1 MCNMPTPNVE
11 AVKLDELNC
20 WRIRHGQAELLVAQQ
35 GAHILSYQLAGQP
48 PLIWLNDEAVF
59 KTGKSIRAGVPVCWP
74 WFGNLDRNPPSV
86 QAMRISDQ
94 PATAHGLVRAMD
106 WELGAIEAE
115 GESLKVEFVLP
126 LPEGGLPG
134 WPHQVDLT
142 LSIRLDEQLHISL
155 TSHNR
160 GADSVSISQAL
171 HSYFAVSDVRNV
183 HVEGL
188 DGLSYIE
195 TLDNWKTVT
204 QTGDLRFAGETDRI
218 YLNTPAQLSIVDP
231 AWERR
236 IELTSSG
243 SRSAVIWNP
252 WIARAA
258 QFSDMADDGWQRMLC
273 IETANVMDDI
283 VTLAPGASHTLG
295 VSIASTPL

>member
-1 MCNMPTPNVE
+1 MSTPNVE

-74 WFGNLDRNPPSV
+74 WFGVFDRNPQSV
-86 QAMRISDQ
+86 QAMRVSNEA
-94 PATAHGLVRAMD
+94 PSAHGFVRAMD
-106 WELGAIEAE
+106 WELGGIEAE
-115 GESLKVEFVLP
+115 GESLKVEFLLP
-126 LPEGGLPG
+126 YPDGGFPG

-142 LSIRLDEQLHISL
+142 LSIRLNEQLHIHL

-160 GADSVSISQAL
+160 GAETVSISQAL
-171 HSYFAVSDVRNV
+171 HSYFAVSDVREV
-183 HVEGL
+183 HVEGVG
-188 DGLSYIE
+188 GLKYIE

-204 QTGDLRFAGETDRI
+204 QTGDLRFTGETDRI
-218 YLNTPAQLSIVDP
+218 YLDAPPLLSIVDP

-236 IELTSSG
+236 IELTSTG
-243 SRSAVIWNP
+243 SRTAVIWNP
-252 WIARAA
+252 WIDRAA
-258 QFSDMADDGWQRMLC
+258 AFSDMADDGWQRMLC
-273 IETANVMDDI
+273 IETANVMDD
-283 VTLAPGASHTLG
+283 VVNLKPGASHTLG
-295 VSIASTPL
+295 VSVGSKPL

>member
-1 MCNMPTPNVE
+1 MPTPNVE

-115 GESLKVEFVLP
+115 GESLKVELVLP
-126 LPEGGLPG
+126 LPEDGLPG

-142 LSIRLDEQLHISL
+142 LSIRLDEQLHINL

-171 HSYFAVSDVRNV
+171 HSYYAVSDVRNV

-188 DGLSYIE
+188 NGLSYIE

-218 YLNTPAQLSIVDP
+218 YRNTPAQLSIVDP

-283 VTLAPGASHTLG
+283 VNLAPGASHTLG
-295 VSIASTPL
+295 VSIASAPL

>member
-1 MCNMPTPNVE
+1 MSTPNVE

-74 WFGNLDRNPPSV
+74 WFGVFDRNPQSV
-86 QAMRISDQ
+86 QAMRVSNEA
-94 PATAHGLVRAMD
+94 PSAHGFVRAMD
-106 WELGAIEAE
+106 WELGGIEAE
-115 GESLKVEFVLP
+115 GESLKVEFLLP
-126 LPEGGLPG
+126 YPDGGFPG

-142 LSIRLDEQLHISL
+142 LSIRLDEQLHIHL

-160 GADSVSISQAL
+160 GAETVSISQAL
-171 HSYFAVSDVRNV
+171 HSYFAVSDVREV
-183 HVEGL
+183 HVEGVG
-188 DGLSYIE
+188 GLKYIE

-204 QTGDLRFAGETDRI
+204 QSGDLRFTGETDRI
-218 YLNTPAQLSIVDP
+218 YLDAPPLLSIVDP

-236 IELTSSG
+236 IELTSIG
-243 SRSAVIWNP
+243 SRTAVIWNP
-252 WIARAA
+252 WIDRAA
-258 QFSDMADDGWQRMLC
+258 AFSDMADDGWQRMLC
-273 IETANVMDDI
+273 IETANVMDD
-283 VTLAPGASHTLG
+283 VVNLKPGASHTLG
-295 VSIASTPL
+295 VSVGSKPL

>member
-1 MCNMPTPNVE
+1 MNTPNVE

-59 KTGKSIRAGVPVCWP
+59 KAGKSIRAGIPVCWP
-74 WFGNLDRNPPSV
+74 WFGNLARNPKSV
-86 QAMRISDQ
+86 QAMRVSHEA
-94 PATAHGLVRAMD
+94 PSAHGFVRAMD
-106 WELGAIEAE
+106 WELGSIDAE
-115 GESLKVEFVLP
+115 GESLKVEFILP
-126 LPEGGLPG
+126 YPEGGFAE
-134 WPHQVDLT
+134 WPHQVDLK
-142 LSIRLDEQLHISL
+142 LSIRLDEQLHINL
-155 TSHNR
+155 TSDNQ
-160 GADSVSISQAL
+160 GTDTVTLSQAL

-195 TLDNWKTVT
+195 TLDDWKTVT
-204 QTGDLRFAGETDRI
+204 QTGDLQFTGETDRI
-218 YLNTPAQLSIVDP
+218 YLNTPTTLSIVDP

-243 SRSAVIWNP
+243 SRAAVIWNP
-252 WIARAA
+252 WIERAA
-258 QFSDMADDGWQRMLC
+258 AFSDMADDGWQRMLC
-273 IETANVMDDI
+273 IETANVMGDV
-283 VTLAPGASHTLG
+283 VTLAPGASHTLA
-295 VSIASTPL
+295 VSIASKPL

>member
-1 MCNMPTPNVE
+1 MPTPNVE
-11 AVKLDELNC
+11 TVKLDDLNC

-86 QAMRISDQ
+86 QAMRVSEQ

-115 GESLKVEFVLP
+115 GEALNVEFLLP
-126 LPEGGLPG
+126 CPEGGLPG
-134 WPHQVDLT
+134 WPHLVDLT
-142 LSIRLDEQLHISL
+142 LSIRLDEQLHINL
-155 TSHNR
+155 TSLNR
-160 GADSVSISQAL
+160 GTDKVSISQAL

-195 TLDNWKTVT
+195 TLDNWNTVT
-204 QTGDLRFAGETDRI
+204 QSGDLHFAGETDRI
-218 YLNTPAQLSIVDP
+218 YLDTPPTLSIVDP

-236 IELTSSG
+236 IELTSRG

-252 WIARAA
+252 WTERAA
-258 QFSDMADDGWQRMLC
+258 AFSDMADDGWQRMLC

-295 VSIASTPL
+295 VRIGSKPL

>member
-1 MCNMPTPNVE
+1 MSTPNVE

-74 WFGNLDRNPPSV
+74 WFGNFDRNPQSV
-86 QAMRISDQ
+86 QAMRTSNEA
-94 PATAHGLVRAMD
+94 PSAHGFVRAMD
-106 WELGAIEAE
+106 WELGSIEAE
-115 GESLKVEFVLP
+115 GETLKVEFLLP
-126 LPEGGLPG
+126 YPEGGFPG

-142 LSIRLDEQLHISL
+142 LSIRLDEQLHIHL

-160 GADSVSISQAL
+160 GAETVSISQAL
-171 HSYFAVSDVRNV
+171 HSYFAVSDVRDV
-183 HVEGL
+183 HVEGV
-188 DGLSYIE
+188 DGLNYIE

-204 QTGDLRFAGETDRI
+204 QSGDLRFTGETDRI
-218 YLNTPAQLSIVDP
+218 YLDAPPQLSIVDP

-236 IELTSSG
+236 IVLTSSG
-243 SRSAVIWNP
+243 SRTAVIWNP
-252 WIARAA
+252 WIDRAA
-258 QFSDMADDGWQRMLC
+258 AFSDMADDGWQRMLC
-273 IETANVMDDI
+273 IETANVMGD
-283 VTLAPGASHTLG
+283 VVNLKPGASHTLG
-295 VSIASTPL
+295 VSVGSEPL

>member
-1 MCNMPTPNVE
+1 MSTPNVE

-74 WFGNLDRNPPSV
+74 WFGNFARNPQSV
-86 QAMRISDQ
+86 QAMRVSEE
-94 PATAHGLVRAMD
+94 PAAAHGFVRATD
-106 WELGAIEAE
+106 WELGGIEAE
-115 GESLKVEFVLP
+115 GESLKVEFLLP
-126 LPEGGLPG
+126 YPEGGFPG

-142 LSIRLDEQLHISL
+142 LSIRMDDQLHISL

-160 GADSVSISQAL
+160 GAETVSISQAL

-183 HVEGL
+183 QVEGL
-188 DGLSYIE
+188 DGLSYID
-195 TLDNWKTVT
+195 TT
-204 QTGDLRFAGETDRI
+204 QDWSTATQAGNLAFTGETDRI
-218 YLNTPAQLSIVDP
+218 YLNTPAKLSIVDA

-243 SRSAVIWNP
+243 SRTAVIWNP
-252 WIARAA
+252 WIERAA
-258 QFSDMADDGWQRMLC
+258 AFSDMADDGWQRMLC
-273 IETANVMDDI
+273 IETANVMDD
-283 VTLAPGASHTLG
+283 VVNLAAGASHTLG
-295 VSIASTPL
+295 VSIGSKSL

>member
-1 MCNMPTPNVE
+1 MPTPNVE
-11 AVKLDELNC
+11 TVKLDDLNC

-86 QAMRISDQ
+86 QAMRVSEQ

-115 GESLKVEFVLP
+115 GEALNVEFLLP
-126 LPEGGLPG
+126 CPEGGLPG

-142 LSIRLDEQLHISL
+142 LSIRLDEQLHINL
-155 TSHNR
+155 TSLNR
-160 GADSVSISQAL
+160 GADQVSISQAL

-195 TLDNWKTVT
+195 TLDNWNTVT
-204 QTGDLRFAGETDRI
+204 QSGDLHFTGETDRI
-218 YLNTPAQLSIVDP
+218 YLDTPPTLSIVDP

-236 IELTSSG
+236 IELTSNG

-252 WIARAA
+252 WTERAA
-258 QFSDMADDGWQRMLC
+258 AFSDMADDGWQRMLC

-295 VSIASTPL
+295 VSIGSQPL

>member
-1 MCNMPTPNVE
+1 MSTPNVE

-74 WFGNLDRNPPSV
+74 WFGVFDRNPQSV
-86 QAMRISDQ
+86 QAMRVSNEA
-94 PATAHGLVRAMD
+94 PSAHGFVRAMD
-106 WELGAIEAE
+106 WELGGIEAE
-115 GESLKVEFVLP
+115 GESLKVEFLLP
-126 LPEGGLPG
+126 YPDGGFPG

-142 LSIRLDEQLHISL
+142 LSIRLDEQLHIHL

-160 GADSVSISQAL
+160 GAETVSISQAL
-171 HSYFAVSDVRNV
+171 HSYFAVSDVREV
-183 HVEGL
+183 HVEGVG
-188 DGLSYIE
+188 GLKYIE

-204 QTGDLRFAGETDRI
+204 QSGDLRFTGETDRI
-218 YLNTPAQLSIVDP
+218 YLDAPPLLSIVDP

-236 IELTSSG
+236 IELTSTG
-243 SRSAVIWNP
+243 SRTAVIWNP
-252 WIARAA
+252 WIDRAA
-258 QFSDMADDGWQRMLC
+258 AFSDMADDGWQRMLC
-273 IETANVMDDI
+273 IETANVMDD
-283 VTLAPGASHTLG
+283 VVNLKPGASHTLG
-295 VSIASTPL
+295 VSVGSKPL